1 MADLSFDALHRAL
14 KSGDVAN
21 VYYLVGPEDVLKDEA
36 VRLILDRA
44 LDPSLRDFN
53 FDQRTATSLDAEALE
68 SLLDTLPMLAE
79 RRVVLLRDVDGWQK
93 KARARTA
100 LLKWLARPGR
110 ETVLI
115 LVQGAGEPDADKDFA
130 PRAVTVR
137 CDALPP
143 ERAAKWAQHEA
154 SQAGVALSSD
164 AAAHLVKAVGAE
176 LSVLRA
182 EVAKLASLPEGT
194 AVTRELI
201 GDLVGVRHGETVA
214 DWRDA
219 VMDDD
224 TARATALVE
233 PVLSQSGVSGVK
245 LVTLLGTTLV
255 GVSLARAQLEAGVR
269 GRSLEQ
275 WLQNA
280 IFRARPFGLP
290 DWRAEPRLWARWA
303 ERWSGERLQ
312 GALAATLAADQ
323 SLKSTTLRDE
333 TSTVLDLVLELA
345 ASMRRRVA

>member
-1 MADLSFDALHRAL
+1 
-14 KSGDVAN
+14 
-21 VYYLVGPEDVLKDEA
+21 
-36 VRLILDRA
+36 
-44 LDPSLRDFN
+44 
-53 FDQRTATSLDAEALE
+53 
-68 SLLDTLPMLAE
+68 
-79 RRVVLLRDVDGWQK
+79 VVLLRDVDGWQK
-93 KARARTA
+93 KAKTRTA
-100 LLKWLARPGR
+100 LLKWLAKPGP

-115 LVQGAGEPDADKDFA
+115 MVQGAGEPEADKDFA

-154 SQAGVALSSD
+154 SQSGVVLPPE

-194 AVTRELI
+194 AVTLELI
-201 GDLVGVRHGETVA
+201 GDLVGVRHGETVT

-219 VMDDD
+219 VMEDD
-224 TARATALVE
+224 TAHATTLVE

-255 GVSLARAQLEAGVR
+255 GVSLARAQLDGGMR
-269 GRSLEQ
+269 GRALEQ

-303 ERWSGERLQ
+303 ERWGADRLRD
-312 GALAATLAADQ
+312 ALAATLAADQ
-323 SLKSTTLRDE
+323 SLKNTTLRDE
-333 TSTVLDLVLELA
+333 TSTMLDLVLELA
-345 ASMRRRVA
+345 ASLRRKVA

>member
-1 MADLSFDALHRAL
+1 MADLTFDALHRAL
-14 KSGDVAN
+14 KQGDVAN

-36 VRLILDRA
+36 VRLVLDRV

-53 FDQRTATSLDAEALE
+53 FDQRTAAGLDGEALE

-79 RRVVLLRDVDGWQK
+79 RRVVVLRDVDGWQK
-93 KARARTA
+93 KARTRTA
-100 LLKWLARPGR
+100 LLKWLAKPAPD
-110 ETVLI
+110 TVLL
-115 LVQGAGEPDADKDFA
+115 LVQSAAEPEPDKEFA
-130 PRAVTVR
+130 ARAVTVR

-143 ERAAKWAQHEA
+143 ERAAKWVQREAAQSGLVLA
-154 SQAGVALSSD
+154 PD

-182 EVAKLASLPEGT
+182 ETAKLASLPEGT
-194 AVTRELI
+194 EVTLALI
-201 GDLVGVRHGETVA
+201 GDLVGVRHGETIT

-219 VMDDD
+219 VLDDD
-224 TARATALVE
+224 TPRAAALVD

-255 GVSLARAQLEAGVR
+255 GVSLARAQLDRGMR

-290 DWRAEPRLWARWA
+290 DWRAEPARWARWA
-303 ERWSGERLQ
+303 ERWSAERLRD
-312 GALAATLAADQ
+312 ALAATLAADQ
-323 SLKSTTLRDE
+323 ALKGTTLRDE
-333 TSTVLDLVLELA
+333 SSTMLDLVLQLA
-345 ASMRRRVA
+345 ASASRRAA

>member
-36 VRLILDRA
+36 VRLILDRV

-93 KARARTA
+93 KARTRTA

-115 LVQGAGEPDADKDFA
+115 MVQGAGEPDADKDFA

-154 SQAGVALSSD
+154 SQAGVTLTPE

-176 LSVLRA
+176 LSVLRS

-194 AVTRELI
+194 AVTLELI
-201 GDLVGVRHGETVA
+201 GDLVGVRHGETVT

-219 VMDDD
+219 VMEDD
-224 TARATALVE
+224 TARATALVA

-255 GVSLARAQLEAGVR
+255 GVSLARAQLDGGVR

-290 DWRAEPRLWARWA
+290 DWRAEPRLWTRWA
-303 ERWSGERLQ
+303 ERWSAERLQ

-323 SLKSTTLRDE
+323 SLKNTTLRNE

-345 ASMRRRVA
+345 ASTRRRVA

>member
-93 KARARTA
+93 KARTRTA

-115 LVQGAGEPDADKDFA
+115 MVQGAGEPDADKDFA

-154 SQAGVALSSD
+154 SQAGVTLTPE
-164 AAAHLVKAVGAE
+164 AAAHLVK
-176 LSVLRA
+176 
-182 EVAKLASLPEGT
+182 
-194 AVTRELI
+194 
-201 GDLVGVRHGETVA
+201 
-214 DWRDA
+214 
-219 VMDDD
+219 
-224 TARATALVE
+224 
-233 PVLSQSGVSGVK
+233 
-245 LVTLLGTTLV
+245 
-255 GVSLARAQLEAGVR
+255 
-269 GRSLEQ
+269 
-275 WLQNA
+275 
-280 IFRARPFGLP
+280 
-290 DWRAEPRLWARWA
+290 
-303 ERWSGERLQ
+303 
-312 GALAATLAADQ
+312 
-323 SLKSTTLRDE
+323 
-333 TSTVLDLVLELA
+333 
-345 ASMRRRVA
+345 

>member
-93 KARARTA
+93 KARTRTA

-115 LVQGAGEPDADKDFA
+115 MVQGAGEPDADKDFA

-154 SQAGVALSSD
+154 SQAGVTLTPE

-176 LSVLRA
+176 LSVLRS

-194 AVTRELI
+194 AVTLELI
-201 GDLVGVRHGETVA
+201 GDLVGVRHGETVT

-219 VMDDD
+219 VMEDD
-224 TARATALVE
+224 TARATALVA

-255 GVSLARAQLEAGVR
+255 GVSLARAQLDGGVR

-290 DWRAEPRLWARWA
+290 DWRAEPRLWTRWA
-303 ERWSGERLQ
+303 ERWSAERLQ

-323 SLKSTTLRDE
+323 SLKNTTLRNE

-345 ASMRRRVA
+345 ASTRRRVA

>member
-93 KARARTA
+93 KARTRTA

-115 LVQGAGEPDADKDFA
+115 MVQGAGEPDADKDFA

-154 SQAGVALSSD
+154 SQAGVTLTPE

-194 AVTRELI
+194 AVTLDLI
-201 GDLVGVRHGETVA
+201 GDLVGVRHGETVT

-219 VMDDD
+219 VMEDD
-224 TARATALVE
+224 TARATALVA

-255 GVSLARAQLEAGVR
+255 GVSLARAQLDGGVR

-290 DWRAEPRLWARWA
+290 DWRAEPPLWARWA
-303 ERWSGERLQ
+303 ERWSAERLQ
-312 GALAATLAADQ
+312 GAIAATLAADQ
-323 SLKSTTLRDE
+323 SLKNTTLRDE

-345 ASMRRRVA
+345 ASTRRQVA

>member
-14 KSGDVAN
+14 KAGDVAN

-53 FDQRTATSLDAEALE
+53 FDQRTAASLDAEALE

-93 KARARTA
+93 KARTRTA
-100 LLKWLARPGR
+100 LLKWLARPGP

-115 LVQGAGEPDADKDFA
+115 LAQGTGEPDADKDFA
-130 PRAVTVR
+130 ARAVTVR

-143 ERAAKWAQHEA
+143 ERAAKWAQREA
-154 SQAGVALSSD
+154 ALSGVTLAPE

-194 AVTRELI
+194 AVTLELI
-201 GDLVGVRHGETVA
+201 GDLVGVRHGETVT

-219 VMDDD
+219 VMADDP
-224 TARATALVE
+224 ARATALVE

-255 GVSLARAQLEAGVR
+255 GVSLARAQLDGGMR
-269 GRSLEQ
+269 GRALEQ

-280 IFRARPFGLP
+280 IFRTRPFGLP
-290 DWRAEPRLWARWA
+290 DWRAEPRRWAEWA
-303 ERWSGERLQ
+303 ERWSGERLRD
-312 GALAATLAADQ
+312 ALAATLAADQ
-323 SLKSTTLRDE
+323 SLKNTTLRDE
-333 TSTVLDLVLELA
+333 ASTMLDLVLELA
-345 ASMRRRVA
+345 APTRRQVA

>member
-36 VRLILDRA
+36 VRLILDRV

-93 KARARTA
+93 KARTRTA

-115 LVQGAGEPDADKDFA
+115 MVQGAGEPDADKDFA

-154 SQAGVALSSD
+154 SQAGVTLTPE

-176 LSVLRA
+176 LSVLRS

-194 AVTRELI
+194 AVTLELI
-201 GDLVGVRHGETVA
+201 GDLVGVRHGETVT

-219 VMDDD
+219 VMEDD
-224 TARATALVE
+224 TARATALVA

-255 GVSLARAQLEAGVR
+255 GVSLARAQLDGGVR

-290 DWRAEPRLWARWA
+290 DWRAEPRLWTRWA
-303 ERWSGERLQ
+303 ERWSAERLQ
-312 GALAATLAADQ
+312 GALAASLAADQ
-323 SLKSTTLRDE
+323 SLKNTTLRNE

-345 ASMRRRVA
+345 ASTRRRVA

>member
-1 MADLSFDALHRAL
+1 MADLTYDALHRAL
-14 KSGDVAN
+14 KQGDVAN

-53 FDQRTATSLDAEALE
+53 FDQRTAASLDAEALE

-93 KARARTA
+93 KAKTRTA
-100 LLKWLARPGR
+100 LLKWLAKPGP
-110 ETVLI
+110 ETVL
-115 LVQGAGEPDADKDFA
+115 VMAQSAAEPEPDKDFA
-130 PRAVTVR
+130 ARAVTVL
-137 CDALPP
+137 CEALPP
-143 ERAAKWAQHEA
+143 ARAARWAQHEA
-154 SQAGVALSSD
+154 SQAGVTLVPE
-164 AAAHLVKAVGAE
+164 AAEHLVKAVGVE

-182 EVAKLASLPEGT
+182 EVAKLAALPEGT
-194 AVTRELI
+194 AVTLELI
-201 GDLVGVRHGETVA
+201 GALVGVRHGETVA

-219 VMDDD
+219 VLDDD
-224 TARATALVE
+224 TARATALIE

-255 GVSLARAQLEAGVR
+255 GVSLARAQLDGGMR

-275 WLQNA
+275 WLQSA

-303 ERWSGERLQ
+303 ERWSAERLR
-312 GALAATLAADQ
+312 GALVATLAADQ

-333 TSTVLDLVLELA
+333 TSTMLDLVLELA
-345 ASMRRRVA
+345 ASKSRRAA

>member
-93 KARARTA
+93 KARTRTA

-115 LVQGAGEPDADKDFA
+115 MVQGAGEPDADKDFA

-143 ERAAKWAQHEA
+143 ERTAKWAQHEA
-154 SQAGVALSSD
+154 SQAGVTLTPE

-194 AVTRELI
+194 AVTLELI
-201 GDLVGVRHGETVA
+201 GDLVGVRHGETVT

-219 VMDDD
+219 VMEDD
-224 TARATALVE
+224 TARATALVA

-255 GVSLARAQLEAGVR
+255 GVSLARAQLDGGVR

-303 ERWSGERLQ
+303 ERWSTERLQ

-323 SLKSTTLRDE
+323 SLKNTTLRNE

-345 ASMRRRVA
+345 ASTRRRVA

>member
-14 KSGDVAN
+14 RQGDVAN
-21 VYYLVGPEDVLKDEA
+21 VYCLVGPEDVLKDEA

-44 LDPSLRDFN
+44 LDPSMRDFN
-53 FDQRTATSLDAEALE
+53 FDQRTATALDPEALD

-79 RRVVLLRDVDGWQK
+79 RRVVVLRDVDGWQK
-93 KARARTA
+93 KAKTRTA
-100 LLKWLARPGR
+100 LVKWLAKPAPD
-110 ETVLI
+110 TVLVM
-115 LVQGAGEPDADKDFA
+115 VQGAGEPDADKEFSA
-130 PRAVTVR
+130 HAVTVR

-154 SQAGVALSSD
+154 AQSGLVL
-164 AAAHLVKAVGAE
+164 AAEAAEHLVKAVGAE
-176 LSVLRA
+176 LSVLRS
-182 EVAKLASLPEGT
+182 EVAKIAALPPGT
-194 AVTRELI
+194 EVTRELI
-201 GDLVGVRHGETVA
+201 GDLVGVRHGETVG

-224 TARATALVE
+224 TKRATALVA

-245 LVTLLGTTLV
+245 LVTLLGTTLI
-255 GVSLARAQLEAGVR
+255 GVSLARAQLDGGMR
-269 GRSLEQ
+269 GRALEQ

-303 ERWSGERLQ
+303 ERWSAERLRD
-312 GALAATLAADQ
+312 ALAATLAADQ
-323 SLKSTTLRDE
+323 ALKGTTLRDE
-333 TSTVLDLVLELA
+333 ASTMLDLVLQLGASSSRRA
-345 ASMRRRVA
+345 A